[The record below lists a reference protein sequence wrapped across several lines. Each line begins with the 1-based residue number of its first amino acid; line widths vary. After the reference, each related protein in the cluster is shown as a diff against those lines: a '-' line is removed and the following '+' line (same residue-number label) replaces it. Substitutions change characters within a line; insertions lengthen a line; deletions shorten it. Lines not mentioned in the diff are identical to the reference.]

1 MKKLFAIFMSV
12 LMIAC
17 FMPTMAFADDGG
29 EETATE
35 PKVVEVDTLTELQTA
50 LENAADANSGDT
62 TISITENINLGEND
76 TWTSVYVDGYNGAGV
91 VTIHGNGHTI
101 TGLNDQLFSDGF
113 GGECGLVIDR
123 LTLDKVKITDNT
135 DGKTG
140 VGAFIGNVDSMPK
153 VSLTDC
159 HLVNST
165 ITSNTG
171 SRVGGLIGY
180 TTGYNVKNNGPV
192 DTYITVTNCSVKN
205 TEITAKG
212 SVGALIGHAGA
223 NAATYHKISNC
234 TVEDTTLE
242 STKGSTEKPSDW
254 CVGVAVGTANVG
266 QVTISDITESG
277 NTLVQT
283 NLTAPEG
290 QSNLYGRLV
299 ANNTGVLI
307 IDGEIVGGSKADNY
321 VAEVNG
327 RCYSTLEAAVQAAT
341 EGDTVT
347 LLKNVTITQTIT
359 IEGKDITLALN
370 EKTITGNKVRAIHV
384 KSGNLELT
392 GRGTVTS
399 TEVENSSS
407 SVIRVGDKSG
417 TATFTMGEDVTVEA
431 PCTYGVTVFG
441 EGSEEVT
448 INGKIEAEGQA
459 ALSGNGA
466 KEFMAE
472 GTTNKITIGKTAVLK
487 SKNGAAIYQPQKGSL
502 TINGGRL
509 EGNTAIIVKSGEIT
523 IAGGDIKATGE
534 KNDFVHNGGGFNLT
548 GDALVIEACDYPGGL
563 PLVSISGGTFT
574 SDKAQAI
581 AYYQQDEKYD
591 IANKKFISGG
601 TFSSDPTKYLAE
613 GYRTVQNAGNW
624 TVVKKSHSSGSYTPG
639 KSALEKAKEEA
650 IAALNAAA
658 SANKYDE
665 AEQAEVKKLLD
676 KATADIKAAKT
687 EAEVKTIKEAAQPEI
702 EKVLTSEEN
711 AQIKAV
717 TGVDKEIFKAKSKLS
732 KLNGKKAIK
741 VTWNVPGNMKLDGY
755 EVFRSTKRYSGFGT
769 EPYFTTSKTSY
780 KNNKELKTGKTYYYK
795 VRGFVEINGVKYY
808 TQFSTKAFRTVK

>member
-35 PKVVEVDTLTELQTA
+35 PFKVTDLNSLKIA
-50 LENAADANSGDT
+50 LENAAKAGAGNT
-62 TISITENINLGEND
+62 TISIEADITIPEGTNWSAVNVN
-76 TWTSVYVDGYNGAGV
+76 GYNGADII
-91 VTIHGNGHTI
+91 TIHGNDHKI
-101 TGLNDQLFSDGF
+101 VGLNAPLFSGGF
-113 GGECGLVIDR
+113 AGGSGLVIDK
-123 LTLDKVKITDNT
+123 LTLESVKINDDKNNQ
-135 DGKTG
+135 GI
-140 VGAFIGNVDSMPK
+140 GAFISCVDSMDII
-153 VSLTDC
+153 SLTEC
-159 HLVNST
+159 HLLNSE
-165 ITSNTG
+165 ITSTG
-171 SRVGGLIGY
+171 GARVGGLIGW
-180 TTGYNVKNNGPV
+180 TAGYNNKDDGPV

-441 EGSEEVT
+441 EGSEET

-702 EKVLTSEEN
+702 EKVLTSEEK
-711 AQIKAV
+711 AEIEAV
-717 TGVDKEIFKAKSKLS
+717 TGVGSDVFKAKSKLS
-732 KLNGKKAIK
+732 KLNGKRAIK
-741 VTWNVPGNMKLDGY
+741 VTWNVPGEMKLDGY

-780 KNNKELKTGKTYYYK
+780 TNNKELKTGKTYYYK

-808 TQFSTKAFRTVK
+808 TKFSTKAFRTIK